1 MVIGHGK
8 CTHDRERR
16 SRALRDPTGEPRV
29 SDDLAMAST
38 VEHEVTAPF
47 AGVVVTITHERDE
60 HVDVGSALVVLEA
73 MKMEHEVLA
82 DTDGVIRGV
91 AVAVG
96 DAVQEG
102 QLLLTIASS
111 LEGEPGA
118 ASGRGAARQDE
129 QSADGERA
137 DLRAVR
143 ERHEIGLDAARPEA
157 VALRRER
164 GRRTARENLADL
176 LDADTF
182 IEYGPLLFAAQ
193 ETRRPR
199 EELIARTPADGL
211 VGGVGRLAGRQCVAM
226 SYDYTV
232 LAGTQGMRN
241 HAKKD
246 RLFELAERRRLP
258 VVLFAEG
265 GGGRPGDVDM
275 PIVAGLDCRAFELFA
290 QLSGLVPLVGIAS
303 GYCFAGNAA
312 LLGCCDVVIAT
323 EDSSIGMGG
332 PAMIEG
338 GGLGVYAPGEVGP
351 IEVQWANG
359 VVDLR
364 AADDA
369 EAVVLAKRY
378 LSYFAGATP
387 GAERPSVP
395 NQELLRELIPEQRKR
410 IYDVRRVVA
419 TLFDEGSVLELRRGF
434 GPGML
439 TALARV
445 DGRPLGVLANDPTHL
460 GGAIDADGADKAARF
475 LQLCD
480 AFELPVLFL
489 CDTPGFMVGPA
500 AEQTATVRHF
510 ARLFLGGANLSVPT
524 GTIVLRKGYGLG
536 AQAMAGG
543 GFKAPLF
550 TVAWPTSEFGGMGL
564 EGAVRLGMRREL
576 DAIEDPDE
584 RERLF
589 EQMVAAAYERGRG
602 INMAAYGEID
612 DVIDPADSR
621 RWISTLFD
629 EHSGEWWRRSGKKR
643 PNVDAW

>member
-1 MVIGHGK
+1 
-8 CTHDRERR
+8 
-16 SRALRDPTGEPRV
+16 
-29 SDDLAMAST
+29 MASRT
-38 VEHEVTAPF
+38 EHAVRAPF
-47 AGVVVTITHERDE
+47 AGVVVAIAHAREAQ
-60 HVDVGSALVVLEA
+60 VGAGSALVVLEA
-73 MKMEHEVLA
+73 MKMEHEVIA
-82 DTDGVIRGV
+82 EIDGVVLGL

-96 DAVQEG
+96 DTVQEG
-102 QLLLTIASS
+102 QLLLTLASS
-111 LEGEPGA
+111 PEGEPG
-118 ASGRGAARQDE
+118 GGAGDRDRSTPA
-129 QSADGERA
+129 QSSSTDVERA

-143 ERHEIGLDAARPEA
+143 ARHEIGLDAARPEA
-157 VALRRER
+157 VARRHEHD
-164 GRRTARENLADL
+164 RRTARENLADL

-182 IEYGPLLFAAQ
+182 VEYGPLLFAAQ
-193 ETRRPR
+193 ERRRPR

-211 VGGVGRLAGRQCVAM
+211 VGGIGALAGRPCVAM

-246 RLFELAERRRLP
+246 RLFELAERRRAP

-275 PIVAGLDCRAFELFA
+275 PIVAGLDCRAFQLFA
-290 QLSGLVPLVGIAS
+290 RLSGLVPLVGVAS

-338 GGLGVYAPGEVGP
+338 GGLGVHEPQEVGP
-351 IEVQWANG
+351 IDVQHTNG

-369 EAVVLAKRY
+369 EAVALAKRY
-378 LSYFAGATP
+378 LSYFQGDAQP
-387 GAERPSVP
+387 GPVP
-395 NQELLRELIPEQRKR
+395 DQELLRELIPEQRKR
-410 IYDVRRVVA
+410 IYEVRRVVE
-419 TLFDEGSVLELRRGF
+419 TLFDEGSVLELRDGF

-445 DGRPLGVLANDPTHL
+445 DGRALGVVANDPTHL
-460 GGAIDADGADKAARF
+460 GGAIDADGADKTARF
-475 LQLCD
+475 VQLCD

-489 CDTPGFMVGPA
+489 CDTPGFMVGPD
-500 AEQTATVRHF
+500 AERTATVRHF
-510 ARLFLGGANLSVPT
+510 ARMFLGGANLSVPT

-543 GFKAPLF
+543 GFKAPQF

-576 DAIEDPDE
+576 DAIEDAEE
-584 RERLF
+584 RERLY
-589 EQMVAAAYERGRG
+589 EQMVAAAYERGQG
-602 INMAAYGEID
+602 VNMAAYGEID

-621 RWISTLFD
+621 RWIATLFD
-629 EHSGEWWRRSGKKR
+629 QHSGRWWRREGKKR
-643 PNVDAW
+643 AFVDAW